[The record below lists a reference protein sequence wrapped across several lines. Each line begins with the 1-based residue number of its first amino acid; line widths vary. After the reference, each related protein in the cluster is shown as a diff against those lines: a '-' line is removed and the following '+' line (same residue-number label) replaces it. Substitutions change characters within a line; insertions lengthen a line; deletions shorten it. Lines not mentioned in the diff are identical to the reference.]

1 MQEFDP
7 KLDQAAR
14 IAWMY
19 HVEGAKQD
27 EIARQVGLS
36 RQGVQRALALARGEG
51 LIKIRLDHPVAE
63 CMELAQALRARFGIE
78 YCEVAAAM
86 PGGEP
91 LRPIAVTA
99 AAMLESYLGHKDRL
113 TIGIGTGRAMRAMVD
128 ELSRIACP
136 QHRLVSRVGVI
147 SPDGA
152 TNPFDALTWLAD
164 KTGARSY
171 QLPAPIMADSRDD
184 REHVEAQRLYSL
196 VAALAAEAD
205 VSFIGIGTMDEQA
218 PMRLEGSI
226 TLDDVRRLRG
236 RGAVGELTSW
246 ILDRDGNI
254 VDDEVND
261 RVTAVPIVRHPGRPV
276 IGVAGG
282 PAKLDAIAAALRGQ
296 WLSGLVTDEHVARA
310 LLRRESKD
318 RDSEDRETMRGE
330 G

>member
-1 MQEFDP
+1 MQELDP

-27 EIARQVGLS
+27 EIAREVGLS

-51 LIKIRLDHPVAE
+51 LIKIRLDHPVAA
-63 CMELAQALRARFGIE
+63 CMELARALRTRFSLE
-78 YCEVAAAM
+78 YCDVAAAM
-86 PGGEP
+86 PSGDA

-99 AAMLESYLGHKDRL
+99 AAKLESYLNRKEPL
-113 TIGIGTGRAMRAMVD
+113 TLGIGTGRTMRAMID
-128 ELSRIACP
+128 EISRIACP

-152 TNPFDALTWLAD
+152 TNPFDAMTWLAD

-171 QLPAPIMADSRDD
+171 QLPAPIMADSPDD
-184 REHVEAQRLYSL
+184 REHVEAQRLYRL
-196 VAALAAEAD
+196 VAALARRAD

-218 PMRLEGSI
+218 PLRLEGCI
-226 TLDDVRRLRG
+226 TRDDIIRLRG
-236 RGAVGELTSW
+236 AGAVGELTGW
-246 ILDRDGNI
+246 ILDRDGNLI
-254 VDDEVND
+254 ADEVNE
-261 RVTAVPIVRHPGRPV
+261 RVTSVPVKRSPERLL

-282 PAKLDAIAAALRGQ
+282 LAKLEAIDAALRGR
-296 WLSGLVTDEHVARA
+296 WLSGLVTDEIVARS
-310 LLRRESKD
+310 LLERSGHDPRGE
-318 RDSEDRETMRGE
+318 RETMRGE